1 MIILSPGQTG
11 TFEFIFNKDNTFY
24 DPTDGATPSDV
35 LVSVYRGDAGAGS
48 VIDGPYSYLFQDA
61 TPSGNYIEKTTSNT
75 VYFGN
80 FGDTPGQNTSSLN
93 AVKFS
98 FYYTIPTDLFPGS
111 YSVLAT
117 TYSGASIIQYIAQF
131 QVPQTTTAIS
141 SVYSSGQRDI
151 TQSFVPAYE
160 KLDQYKT
167 NSVLL
172 IGHADGI
179 TLNNIIRI
187 SSIQEAIDLLKAN
200 SDSPLLRGVF
210 DAYAAGARDIYICA
224 AAPMSEYIEGVS
236 TRNTAQP
243 FYSMNDATPISY
255 NFYQRY
261 WSRLEETY
269 EVIKD
274 YDYIDIVV
282 PLETSIINTGTID
295 FVTQLG
301 MYCQDFHDRS
311 GMIQIGVIGSRSN
324 GISEQDIQTLE
335 AKTIFQNKYT
345 MFDSQNQIIG
355 DMGRFIVP
363 IYGELVINHNFL
375 NRTYVSSGAA
385 TMAGMISSNPVN
397 QSLIRKRVPSAFGLS
412 GISLNQAQVDRLDAI
427 GINTFTRNAR
437 TRRGNTYQV
446 HITNDNT
453 MAHPTSNYRKL
464 PQIRLC
470 AMLINEIRALSNN
483 NISKFSSQKA
493 VEDARQLLSFLKNNN
508 IISDYTFEAYSDQDI
523 KGKLYFDI
531 SVVSSLGLKKL
542 SFSIASGRAA

>member
-11 TFEFIFNKDNTFY
+11 TFEFIFSQNNTFY

-35 LVSVYRGDAGAGS
+35 LVSVYRGDAGSGS

-61 TPSGNYIEKTTSNT
+61 TPSGNYIEKTVDNT
-75 VYFGN
+75 VYYGN
-80 FGDTPGQNTSSLN
+80 FGDTPGQNISSVN
-93 AVKFS
+93 ATKFS
-98 FYYTIPTDLFPGS
+98 FYYTIAEDLFPGN
-111 YSVLAT
+111 YSVVAT
-117 TYSGASIIQYIAQF
+117 TYANASVIQYIAQF
-131 QVPQTTTAIS
+131 QVPQSTALIS
-141 SVYSSGQRDI
+141 SQYASGQRDI

-160 KLDQYKT
+160 RLDQYKT

-179 TLNNIIRI
+179 SINNIIRI

-200 SDSPLLRGVF
+200 SDSPLLRGIF

-224 AAPMSEYIEGVS
+224 AAPMSEYIEGVT

-243 FYSMNDATPISY
+243 FYSMNDATPVNY

-261 WSRLEETY
+261 WSRLEVTY
-269 EVIKD
+269 NVIKD

-282 PLETSIINTGTID
+282 PLETSILNTGSID

-301 MYCQDFHDRS
+301 MYCQDFHDKS

-324 GISEQDIQTLE
+324 GISEEDIKTLE
-335 AKTIFQNKYT
+335 DKNIFKNKYT

-363 IYGELVINHNFL
+363 VYGELIINHNFL

-385 TMAGMISSNPVN
+385 TVAGMISSNPVN
-397 QSLIRKRVPSAFGLS
+397 QSLIRKKMPSVFGLS
-412 GISLNQAQVDRLDAI
+412 GISLNQSQVDRLDNI
-427 GINTFTRNAR
+427 GVNTFTRNSK
-437 TRRGNTYQV
+437 TRRGNTYQ
-446 HITNDNT
+446 IYLTNDNT
-453 MAHPTSNYRKL
+453 MAHSTSNYRKL

-493 VEDARQLLSFLKNNN
+493 VEDVRQLLSFLKTNN
-508 IISDYTFEAYSDQDI
+508 IISDYTFEAYSDQEI
-523 KGKLYFDI
+523 KGKLYFEI
-531 SVVSSLGLKKL
+531 SVISSLGLKKL
-542 SFSIASGRAA
+542 SFSISSGKAA

>member
-1 MIILSPGQTG
+1 MIVLSPGQTG
-11 TFEFIFNKDNTFY
+11 TFEFIFSQNNTFY

-35 LVSVYRGDAGAGS
+35 LVSVYRGDAGSGS

-61 TPSGNYIEKTTSNT
+61 TPSGNYIEKTVDNT
-75 VYFGN
+75 VYYGN
-80 FGDTPGQNTSSLN
+80 FGDTPGQNVFSVN
-93 AVKFS
+93 ATKFS
-98 FYYTIPTDLFPGS
+98 FYYSIAENLFPGN
-111 YSVLAT
+111 YSVVAT
-117 TYSGASIIQYIAQF
+117 TYANASVIQYIAQF
-131 QVPQTTTAIS
+131 QVPQSTALIS
-141 SVYSSGQRDI
+141 SQYASGQRDI

-160 KLDQYKT
+160 RLDQYKT

-200 SDSPLLRGVF
+200 TDSPLLRGVF

-224 AAPMSEYIEGVS
+224 AAPMSEYIEGVT

-243 FYSMNDATPISY
+243 FYSMNDATPVNY

-261 WSRLEETY
+261 WSRLEVTY
-269 EVIKD
+269 NVIKD

-282 PLETSIINTGTID
+282 PLETSILNTGSID

-301 MYCQDFHDRS
+301 MYCQDFHDKS

-324 GISEQDIQTLE
+324 GISEEDIKTLE
-335 AKTIFQNKYT
+335 AKNIFKNKYT

-363 IYGELVINHNFL
+363 VYGELIINHNFL

-385 TMAGMISSNPVN
+385 SVAGMISSNPVN
-397 QSLIRKRVPSAFGLS
+397 QSLIRKRMPSVFGLS
-412 GISLNQAQVDRLDAI
+412 GISLNQSQVDRLDNI
-427 GINTFTRNAR
+427 GVNTFTRNSR
-437 TRRGNTYQV
+437 TRRGNTYQ
-446 HITNDNT
+446 IYLTNDNT
-453 MAHPTSNYRKL
+453 MAHSTSNYRKL

-493 VEDARQLLSFLKNNN
+493 VEDVRQLLSFLKTNN
-508 IISDYTFEAYSDQDI
+508 IISDYTFEAYSDQEI
-523 KGKLYFDI
+523 KGKLYFEI
-531 SVVSSLGLKKL
+531 SVISSLGLKKL
-542 SFSIASGRAA
+542 SFSISSGKAA

>member
-1 MIILSPGQTG
+1 MIVLSPGQTG
-11 TFEFIFNKDNTFY
+11 TFEFIFSQNNTFY

-35 LVSVYRGDAGAGS
+35 LVSVYRGDAGSGS

-61 TPSGNYIEKTTSNT
+61 TPSGNYIEKTVDNT
-75 VYFGN
+75 VYYGN
-80 FGDTPGQNTSSLN
+80 FGDIPGQNISSVN
-93 AVKFS
+93 ATKFS
-98 FYYTIPTDLFPGS
+98 FYYTVAEDLFPGS
-111 YSVLAT
+111 YSVIAT
-117 TYSGASIIQYIAQF
+117 TYSNASIIQYIAQF
-131 QVPQTTTAIS
+131 QIPQSTASIS
-141 SVYSSGQRDI
+141 SQYASGQRDI

-160 KLDQYKT
+160 TLDQYKT

-200 SDSPLLRGVF
+200 TDSPLLRGVF

-224 AAPMSEYIEGVS
+224 AAPMSEYIEGVT
-236 TRNTAQP
+236 TRNAAQP
-243 FYSMNDATPISY
+243 FYSMNDATPVNY

-261 WSRLEETY
+261 WSRLEDTY
-269 EVIKD
+269 EIIKD

-282 PLETSIINTGTID
+282 PLETSILNTGSID
-295 FVTQLG
+295 FITQLG
-301 MYCQDFHDRS
+301 MYCQDFHNKS

-335 AKTIFQNKYT
+335 AKNIFQNKYT

-363 IYGELVINHNFL
+363 VYGELIINHNFL
-375 NRTYVSSGAA
+375 NRTYVASGAA
-385 TMAGMISSNPVN
+385 TVAGMISSNPVN
-397 QSLIRKRVPSAFGLS
+397 QSLIRKRMPSVFGLS
-412 GISLNQAQVDRLDAI
+412 GISLNQSQVDRLDSI
-427 GINTFTRNAR
+427 GVNTFTRNSK
-437 TRRGNTYQV
+437 TRRGNTYQ
-446 HITNDNT
+446 IYLTNDNT
-453 MAHPTSNYRKL
+453 MAHSTSNYRKL

-493 VEDARQLLSFLKNNN
+493 VEDVRQLLSFLKSNN
-508 IISDYTFEAYSDQDI
+508 IISDYTFDAYSDQEVM
-523 KGKLYFDI
+523 GKLYFDI
-531 SVVSSLGLKKL
+531 SVISSLGLKKL
-542 SFSIASGRAA
+542 SFSISSGKAA

>member
-11 TFEFIFNKDNTFY
+11 TFEFIFSQNNTFY

-35 LVSVYRGDAGAGS
+35 LVSVYRGDAGSGS

-61 TPSGNYIEKTTSNT
+61 TPSGNYIEKTVDNT
-75 VYFGN
+75 VYYGN
-80 FGDTPGQNTSSLN
+80 FGDTPGQNISSVN
-93 AVKFS
+93 ATKFS
-98 FYYTIPTDLFPGS
+98 FYYSIPENLFPGN
-111 YSVLAT
+111 YSVVAT
-117 TYSGASIIQYIAQF
+117 TYANASVIQYIAQF
-131 QVPQTTTAIS
+131 QVPQSTALIS
-141 SVYSSGQRDI
+141 SQYASGQRDI

-160 KLDQYKT
+160 RLDQYKT

-200 SDSPLLRGVF
+200 SDSPLLRGIF

-224 AAPMSEYIEGVS
+224 AAPMSEYIEGVT

-243 FYSMNDATPISY
+243 FYSMNDATPVNY

-261 WSRLEETY
+261 WSRLEVTY
-269 EVIKD
+269 NVIKD

-282 PLETSIINTGTID
+282 PLETSILNTGSID

-301 MYCQDFHDRS
+301 MYCQDFHDKS

-324 GISEQDIQTLE
+324 GISEEDIKTLE
-335 AKTIFQNKYT
+335 DKNIFKNKYT

-363 IYGELVINHNFL
+363 VYGELIINHNFL

-385 TMAGMISSNPVN
+385 TVAGMISSNPVN
-397 QSLIRKRVPSAFGLS
+397 QSLIRKRMPSVFGLS
-412 GISLNQAQVDRLDAI
+412 GISLNQSQVDRLDNI
-427 GINTFTRNAR
+427 GVNTFTRNSK
-437 TRRGNTYQV
+437 TRRGNTYQ
-446 HITNDNT
+446 IYLTNDNT
-453 MAHPTSNYRKL
+453 MANSASNYRKL

-493 VEDARQLLSFLKNNN
+493 VEDVRQLLSFLKSNN
-508 IISDYTFEAYSDQDI
+508 IISDYTFDAYSDQEI
-523 KGKLYFDI
+523 MGKLYFDI
-531 SVVSSLGLKKL
+531 SVISSLGLKKL
-542 SFSIASGRAA
+542 SFSISSGKAA

>member
-11 TFEFIFNKDNTFY
+11 TFEFIFSQNNTFY

-35 LVSVYRGDAGAGS
+35 LVSVYRGDAGSGS

-61 TPSGNYIEKTTSNT
+61 TPSGNYIEKTVDNT
-75 VYFGN
+75 VYYGN
-80 FGDTPGQNTSSLN
+80 FGDTPGQNISSVN
-93 AVKFS
+93 ATKFS
-98 FYYTIPTDLFPGS
+98 FYYTIAEDLFPGS
-111 YSVLAT
+111 YSVIAT

-131 QVPQTTTAIS
+131 QVPQSTALIS
-141 SVYSSGQRDI
+141 SQYASGQRDI

-160 KLDQYKT
+160 RLDQYKT

-179 TLNNIIRI
+179 SLNNIIRI

-200 SDSPLLRGVF
+200 TDSPLLRGVF

-224 AAPMSEYIEGVS
+224 AAPMSEYIEGVT
-236 TRNTAQP
+236 TRNAAQP
-243 FYSMNDATPISY
+243 FYSMNDATPVNY

-261 WSRLEETY
+261 WSRLEDTY
-269 EVIKD
+269 EIIKD

-282 PLETSIINTGTID
+282 PLEASILNTGSID

-301 MYCQDFHDRS
+301 MYCQDFHDKS

-335 AKTIFQNKYT
+335 AKNIFQNKYT

-363 IYGELVINHNFL
+363 VYGELIINHNFL
-375 NRTYVSSGAA
+375 NRTYVASGAA
-385 TMAGMISSNPVN
+385 TVAGMISSNPVN
-397 QSLIRKRVPSAFGLS
+397 QSLIRKRMPSVFGLS
-412 GISLNQAQVDRLDAI
+412 GISLNQSQVDRLDNI
-427 GINTFTRNAR
+427 GVNTFTRNSK
-437 TRRGNTYQV
+437 TRRGNTYQ
-446 HITNDNT
+446 IYLTNDNT
-453 MAHPTSNYRKL
+453 MANSTSNYRKL

-493 VEDARQLLSFLKNNN
+493 VEDVRQLLSFLKSNN
-508 IISDYTFEAYSDQDI
+508 IISDYTFDAYSDQEI
-523 KGKLYFDI
+523 MGKLYFDI
-531 SVVSSLGLKKL
+531 SVISSLGLKKL
-542 SFSIASGRAA
+542 SFSISSGKAA

>member
-1 MIILSPGQTG
+1 MIVLSPGQTG
-11 TFEFIFNKDNTFY
+11 TFEFIFSQNNTFY

-35 LVSVYRGDAGAGS
+35 LVSVYRGDAGSGS

-61 TPSGNYIEKTTSNT
+61 TPSGNYIEKTVDNT
-75 VYFGN
+75 VYYGN
-80 FGDTPGQNTSSLN
+80 FGDTPGQNISSVN
-93 AVKFS
+93 ATKFS
-98 FYYTIPTDLFPGS
+98 FYYTIAEDLFPGS
-111 YSVLAT
+111 YSVIAT

-131 QVPQTTTAIS
+131 QVPQSTALIS
-141 SVYSSGQRDI
+141 SQYASGQRDI

-160 KLDQYKT
+160 RLDQYKT

-179 TLNNIIRI
+179 SLNNIIRI

-200 SDSPLLRGVF
+200 TDSPLLRGVF

-224 AAPMSEYIEGVS
+224 AAPMSEYIEGVT
-236 TRNTAQP
+236 TRNAAQP
-243 FYSMNDATPISY
+243 FYSMNDATPVNY

-261 WSRLEETY
+261 WSRLEDTY
-269 EVIKD
+269 EIIKD

-282 PLETSIINTGTID
+282 PLEASILNTGSID

-301 MYCQDFHDRS
+301 MYCQDFHDKS

-335 AKTIFQNKYT
+335 AKNIFQNKYT

-363 IYGELVINHNFL
+363 VYGELIINHNFL
-375 NRTYVSSGAA
+375 NRTYVASGAA
-385 TMAGMISSNPVN
+385 TVAGMISSNPVN
-397 QSLIRKRVPSAFGLS
+397 QSLIRKRMPSVFGLS
-412 GISLNQAQVDRLDAI
+412 GISLNQSQVDRLDNI
-427 GINTFTRNAR
+427 GVNTFTRNSK
-437 TRRGNTYQV
+437 TRRGNTYQ
-446 HITNDNT
+446 IYLTNDNT
-453 MAHPTSNYRKL
+453 MANSTSNYRKL

-493 VEDARQLLSFLKNNN
+493 VEDVRQLLSFLKNNN
-508 IISDYTFEAYSDQDI
+508 IISDYTFDAYSDQEI
-523 KGKLYFDI
+523 MGKLYFDI
-531 SVVSSLGLKKL
+531 SVISSLGLKKL
-542 SFSIASGRAA
+542 SFSISSGKAA

>member
-11 TFEFIFNKDNTFY
+11 TFEFIFSQNNTFY

-35 LVSVYRGDAGAGS
+35 LVSVYRGDAGSGS

-61 TPSGNYIEKTTSNT
+61 TPSGNYIEKTVDNT
-75 VYFGN
+75 VYYGN
-80 FGDTPGQNTSSLN
+80 FGDTPGQNISSVN
-93 AVKFS
+93 ATKFS
-98 FYYTIPTDLFPGS
+98 FYYTIAEDLFPGS
-111 YSVLAT
+111 YSVIAT

-131 QVPQTTTAIS
+131 QVPQSTALIS
-141 SVYSSGQRDI
+141 SQYASGQRDI

-160 KLDQYKT
+160 RLDQYKT

-179 TLNNIIRI
+179 SLNNIIRI

-200 SDSPLLRGVF
+200 TDSPLLRGVF

-224 AAPMSEYIEGVS
+224 AAPMSEYIEGVT
-236 TRNTAQP
+236 TRNAAQP
-243 FYSMNDATPISY
+243 FYSMNDATPVNY

-261 WSRLEETY
+261 WSRLEDTY
-269 EVIKD
+269 EIIKD

-282 PLETSIINTGTID
+282 PLEASILNTGSID

-301 MYCQDFHDRS
+301 MYCQDFHDKS

-324 GISEQDIQTLE
+324 GISEEDIQTLE
-335 AKTIFQNKYT
+335 AKNIFKNKYT

-363 IYGELVINHNFL
+363 VYGELIINHNFL
-375 NRTYVSSGAA
+375 NRTYVAAGAA
-385 TMAGMISSNPVN
+385 TVAGMISSNPVN
-397 QSLIRKRVPSAFGLS
+397 QSLIRKRMPSVFGLS
-412 GISLNQAQVDRLDAI
+412 GISLNQSQVDRLDKI
-427 GINTFTRNAR
+427 GVNTFTRNSK
-437 TRRGNTYQV
+437 TRRGNTYQ
-446 HITNDNT
+446 IYLTNDNT
-453 MAHPTSNYRKL
+453 MANSNSNYRKL

-493 VEDARQLLSFLKNNN
+493 VEDVRQLLSFLKSNN
-508 IISDYTFEAYSDQDI
+508 IISDYTFDAYSDQEI
-523 KGKLYFDI
+523 MGKLYFDI
-531 SVVSSLGLKKL
+531 SVISSLGLRKL
-542 SFSIASGRAA
+542 SFSISSGKAA

>member
-11 TFEFIFNKDNTFY
+11 TFEFIFSENNTFY
-24 DPTDGATPSDV
+24 DPTSGATPTDV
-35 LVSVYRGDAGAGS
+35 LISVLRGDAGAGS

-61 TPSGNYIEKTTSNT
+61 TPSGNYIEKSVNNT
-75 VYFGN
+75 VYYGN
-80 FGDTPGQNTSSLN
+80 FGDIPGQNVSNLN
-93 AVKFS
+93 VTKFS
-98 FYYTIPTDLFPGS
+98 FNYTIPSNLYPGN
-111 YSVLAT
+111 YSVVAT
-117 TYSGASIIQYIAQF
+117 TYSGASVIQYIAQF
-131 QVPQTTTAIS
+131 QVPQSTAIIS
-141 SVYSSGQRDI
+141 SPYASGQKDL

-160 KLDQYKT
+160 TLDQYKT

-224 AAPMSEYIEGVS
+224 AAPMNEYIEGIQL
-236 TRNTAQP
+236 RNTAQP
-243 FYSMNDATPISY
+243 FYSMDDATPINY

-274 YDYIDIVV
+274 YDYIDIIV
-282 PLETSIINTGTID
+282 PLETSILNTGSID
-295 FVTQLG
+295 FVTQLA
-301 MYCQDFHDRS
+301 MYCQDFHNKS
-311 GMIQIGVIGSRSN
+311 GMIQIGVIGSRTGS
-324 GISEQDIQTLE
+324 ITEADIQTLE
-335 AKTIFQNKYT
+335 AKQIFTSKYT

-363 IYGELVINHNFL
+363 VYGELIINHNFL
-375 NRTYVSSGAA
+375 NRTYISSGAA
-385 TMAGMISSNPVN
+385 TVAGMISSNPVN

-412 GISLNQAQVDRLDAI
+412 GISLTQAQVDRLDNI
-427 GINTFTRNAR
+427 GVNTFTRSAR
-437 TRRGNTYQV
+437 TRRGNAYQ
-446 HITNDNT
+446 IYLTNDNT
-453 MAHPTSNYRKL
+453 MAHSTSNYRKL

-470 AMLINEIRALSNN
+470 SMLINEIRALSNN

-493 VEDARQLLSFLKNNN
+493 VEDVQQLLSFLKRNN
-508 IISDYTFEAYSDQDI
+508 IIADYDFEAYSDQDI

-542 SFSIASGRAA
+542 SFSISSGKAA

>member
-1 MIILSPGQTG
+1 MIVLSPGQTG
-11 TFEFIFNKDNTFY
+11 TFEFIFSQNNTFY

-35 LVSVYRGDAGAGS
+35 LVSVYRGDAGSGS

-61 TPSGNYIEKTTSNT
+61 TPSGNYIEKTVDNT
-75 VYFGN
+75 VYYGN
-80 FGDTPGQNTSSLN
+80 FGDTPGQNIFSVN
-93 AVKFS
+93 ATKFS
-98 FYYTIPTDLFPGS
+98 FYYSIPENLFPGN
-111 YSVLAT
+111 YSVVAT
-117 TYSGASIIQYIAQF
+117 TYANASVIQYIAQF
-131 QVPQTTTAIS
+131 QVPQSTALIS
-141 SVYSSGQRDI
+141 SQYASGQRDI

-160 KLDQYKT
+160 RLDQYKT

-200 SDSPLLRGVF
+200 TDSPLLRGVF

-224 AAPMSEYIEGVS
+224 AAPMSEYIEGVT

-243 FYSMNDATPISY
+243 FYSMNDATPVNY

-261 WSRLEETY
+261 WSRLEVTY
-269 EVIKD
+269 NVIKD

-282 PLETSIINTGTID
+282 PLETSILNTGSID

-301 MYCQDFHDRS
+301 MYCQDFHDKS

-324 GISEQDIQTLE
+324 GISEEDIKTLE
-335 AKTIFQNKYT
+335 AKNIFQNKYT

-363 IYGELVINHNFL
+363 VYGELIINHNFL
-375 NRTYVSSGAA
+375 NRTYVASGAA
-385 TMAGMISSNPVN
+385 TVAGMISSNPVN
-397 QSLIRKRVPSAFGLS
+397 QSLIRKRMPSVFGLS
-412 GISLNQAQVDRLDAI
+412 GISLNQSQVDRLDNI
-427 GINTFTRNAR
+427 GVNTFTRNSR
-437 TRRGNTYQV
+437 TRRGNTYQ
-446 HITNDNT
+446 IYLTNDNT
-453 MAHPTSNYRKL
+453 MAHSTSNYRKL

-493 VEDARQLLSFLKNNN
+493 VEDVRQLLSFLKTNN
-508 IISDYTFEAYSDQDI
+508 IISDYTFEAYSDQEI
-523 KGKLYFDI
+523 KGKLYFEI
-531 SVVSSLGLKKL
+531 SVISSLGLKKL
-542 SFSIASGRAA
+542 SFSISSGKAA